1 MSEQYWKDRA
11 DALERAFRS
20 YRAAALGFAEAVRE
34 DTQTAYPWHPLD
46 EAEKEAHAV
55 LAQQEPDQPAD
66 AGEPNTRPTCSHT
79 RLVKDRCPICGP
91 LDDDNRPVTDGDTPA
106 PSAAAIGVR
115 QQISDAQERVAA
127 WPEWMTKSAKVHEP
141 SCCAR
146 TREEGLAEAFERAAQ
161 DCRGKAADFHALGDD
176 RAVRSFVG
184 LADLYEGFVKKA
196 RRTDGDTP

>member
-1 MSEQYWKDRA
+1 MTDKKD
-11 DALERAFRS
+11 ERS
-20 YRAAALGFAEAVRE
+20 
-34 DTQTAYPWHPLD
+34 
-46 EAEKEAHAV
+46 
-55 LAQQEPDQPAD
+55 AD
-66 AGEPNTRPTCSHT
+66 AGEPNTRPKCSHT

-106 PSAAAIGVR
+106 PSAAAAIRG
-115 QQISDAQERVAA
+115 
-127 WPEWMTKSAKVHEP
+127 EP
-141 SCCAR
+141 SCCYLIRTDKGLWRPKAAGYTSNPAEAGRYTYEDAARHTRSLGPEKHAEIIHERDAPAYERPCCAR